1 MALCFGSPCR
11 SDPLLLLVFQP
22 KSNLFHFPRVVLSSV
37 PPLKIMMICPKPQK
51 DFRDPIIKTT
61 FVAEENCGCQM
72 GIMFNV
78 KILKMILNLSR
89 LLRLTQCLILSILPS
104 IDFWS
109 NQLLHWRQISVKGFA
124 YSSCLNGTIPWRKC
138 SVKVYLGKLTQKR
151 IFLFVTLLI

>member
-1 MALCFGSPCR
+1 MALCFGSLCVYYIGVTLSPPYLY
-11 SDPLLLLVFQP
+11 S
-22 KSNLFHFPRVVLSSV
+22 SNNQNLIFFIYHASSCRVVR

-89 LLRLTQCLILSILPS
+89 LLRLTTQCLILSIVPS
-104 IDFWS
+104 INFTFS
-109 NQLLHWRQISVKGFA
+109 FKE
-124 YSSCLNGTIPWRKC
+124 
-138 SVKVYLGKLTQKR
+138 
-151 IFLFVTLLI
+151 

>member
-1 MALCFGSPCR
+1 MKIVYSA
-11 SDPLLLLVFQP
+11 
-22 KSNLFHFPRVVLSSV
+22 VVVV

-89 LLRLTQCLILSILPS
+89 LLRLTQLFDFVNFALNSLYLILS
-104 IDFWS
+104 
-109 NQLLHWRQISVKGFA
+109 
-124 YSSCLNGTIPWRKC
+124 
-138 SVKVYLGKLTQKR
+138 
-151 IFLFVTLLI
+151 

>member
-1 MALCFGSPCR
+1 MGHP
-11 SDPLLLLVFQP
+11 VG
-22 KSNLFHFPRVVLSSV
+22 VTLSSYSYSNQNLIFSIFHASSYPV
-37 PPLKIMMICPKPQK
+37 VRPPLKIMMICPKPQK

-124 YSSCLNGTIPWRKC
+124 FSSCLNGTIPWRKC